1 MGYTDFFQS
10 REFSEFQ
17 EKIPYR
23 GKTWIVK
30 TVAKGKTLATCLVI
44 RMVTRLHRCFF
55 WIPYGPIFHT
65 NDKDEKA
72 KALES
77 IFEDLQQLSKDEKA
91 IFSRIEPKED
101 LMKYFTF
108 ERLRKFTFKKSKK
121 IFCQEHTLI
130 LDLSQDE
137 TALRAGMHEK
147 GRYNI
152 GLAQRDRVTVQRFD
166 DLKAMGAS
174 FAFNEFYRLLEKIA
188 QAQRFRQNPQSYYET
203 LLEFLGPKKMA
214 SFFVAQHEGR
224 IIGGLI
230 IIWYGDTATYYYGAS
245 SHEDRAFMA
254 PYLLHWEAIR
264 EAKKRGFHYYDF
276 FGIAPP
282 SEKNHPLRGV
292 TEFKKK
298 FGGFEVHY
306 GKAFDLVH
314 KPFWYWFY

>member
-1 MGYTDFFQS
+1 MLS
-10 REFSEFQ
+10 
-17 EKIPYR
+17 
-23 GKTWIVK
+23 
-30 TVAKGKTLATCLVI
+30 TCLVI
-44 RMVTRLHRCFF
+44 RMSTRLNRCFF

-65 NDKDEKA
+65 DDKDKKM

-77 IFEDLQQLSKDEKA
+77 IFEDLQRLSKNEKA

-101 LMKYFTF
+101 FAKFLHSENLKKF
-108 ERLRKFTFKKSKK
+108 RLKKSKK
-121 IFCQEHTLI
+121 SFCQEHTLL
-130 LDLSQDE
+130 LDLTQDE
-137 TALRAGMHEK
+137 AALRAGMHEK

-152 GLAQRDRVTVQRFD
+152 GLAQRNRVTVQRFD
-166 DLKAMGAS
+166 DLKAMGAP
-174 FAFNEFYRLLEKIA
+174 FAFNEFYKLLEKTAEA
-188 QAQRFRQNPQSYYET
+188 QNFRPNPKSYYET

-214 SFFVAQHEGR
+214 SLFVAQYEGR

-230 IIWYGDTATYYYGAS
+230 IIWYNNTATYYYGAS

-282 SEKNHPLRGV
+282 DEKNHPLQGV

-298 FGGFEVHY
+298 FGGTEVRY
-306 GKAFDLVH
+306 GSAFDLIH
-314 KPFWYWFY
+314 KPLWYWLY